1 MSIWVILFLMA
12 VLSLALSLTFFALTE
27 TDGNSITANVG
38 GDVEQCML
46 KVCQALCVLN
56 VAGNVFSVITA
67 DTWTLRLIGIV
78 VCMLAMVCFFVT
90 APMLSSES
98 ILHINFFKE
107 KCKQRTVVNLVESV
121 GALSIVAIMIVAVI
135 MTFAIRGIL

>member
-1 MSIWVILFLMA
+1 MSIWVILFLTA

-56 VAGNVFSVITA
+56 VAGNVFFSHNCGYM
-67 DTWTLRLIGIV
+67 DTSIDRDCSLHACNG
-78 VCMLAMVCFFVT
+78 MFFCNCT
-90 APMLSSES
+90 NAFTGE
-98 ILHINFFKE
+98 H
-107 KCKQRTVVNLVESV
+107 
-121 GALSIVAIMIVAVI
+121 
-135 MTFAIRGIL
+135 FAYKLLYAKM